1 MNRTQKITLAASAF
15 VVAGLVALALPAVTS
30 VTVPEEP
37 NVVDML
43 PVTGSQPEAA
53 ADPADLPET
62 EQPLTELP
70 AWAQTGTLWLV
81 YPDDLRCQGTEGCPN
96 DYRAAFGEPGETL
109 PPGVEYYDPARH
121 DYNRET
127 NTGMVFPAV
136 EEQ

>member
-43 PVTGSQPEAA
+43 PVTGSQPEAVEIQA
-53 ADPADLPET
+53 ET
-62 EQPLTELP
+62 EGEFAIPTERPLTELP
-70 AWAQTGTLWLV
+70 DWAKDNAPWFV

-96 DYRAAFGEPGETL
+96 DYRAFFGEPGETL
-109 PPGVEYYDPARH
+109 PQGVVVYDPAQH
-121 DYNRET
+121 DGVY
-127 NTGMVFPAV
+127 VFPA
-136 EEQ
+136 E